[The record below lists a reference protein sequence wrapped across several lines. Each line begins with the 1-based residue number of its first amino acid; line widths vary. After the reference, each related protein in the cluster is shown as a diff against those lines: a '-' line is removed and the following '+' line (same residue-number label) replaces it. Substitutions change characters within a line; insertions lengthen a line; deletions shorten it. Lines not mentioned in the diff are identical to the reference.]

1 MSLVCISGSF
11 RDMTTSKSLTNLT
24 KALVLAAIVAGVGRV
39 ACAGEMTAF
48 QLIKEADRYVG
59 EEAKDQV
66 VQLRSEKSIGSL
78 QPNIWYVV
86 FYDPDA
92 TFKATE
98 VKFGGGKKLD
108 VKRPMRML
116 EMASG
121 NSKLDSKKLNTDS
134 DKAIKIATADPLLNN
149 IKVTATQLWLD
160 KGDDGPT
167 WKVRLWA
174 QKLRDPSRDADIGD
188 IYITSDDGKVVKR
201 DLHIDRLD

>member
-1 MSLVCISGSF
+1 M
-11 RDMTTSKSLTNLT
+11 
-24 KALVLAAIVAGVGRV
+24 
-39 ACAGEMTAF
+39 
-48 QLIKEADRYVG
+48 
-59 EEAKDQV
+59 
-66 VQLRSEKSIGSL
+66 
-78 QPNIWYVV
+78 
-86 FYDPDA
+86 
-92 TFKATE
+92 
-98 VKFGGGKKLD
+98 KFGGGKKLD

>member
-1 MSLVCISGSF
+1 
-11 RDMTTSKSLTNLT
+11 MTTSKSLTNLT